1 MACSCD
7 SCSSPRII
15 KTRTAQF
22 WRWLAESRGETAD
35 RVILAPA
42 RVADVVRADGDGA
55 DRGMAVEAPG
65 TRRDPWEDEVDLRR
79 LDRCRAEFLELLG

>member
-15 KTRTAQF
+15 KTRTA
-22 WRWLAESRGETAD
+22 
-35 RVILAPA
+35 
-42 RVADVVRADGDGA
+42 DVSLPTGDGA
-55 DRGMAVEAPG
+55 ERVISVEIAQ
-65 TRRDPWEDEVDLRR
+65 TRRDAQDEVDLRR